1 LIFCLPAPKRGQG
14 TVHLTL
20 KSTFKIPFC
29 LPVAQ
34 KINFWKMCHLNTF
47 FFVKI
52 LKKSKIY
59 RLKTTLEP

>member
-1 LIFCLPAPKRGQG
+1 LA
-14 TVHLTL
+14 L

-29 LPVAQ
+29 PPVAQ